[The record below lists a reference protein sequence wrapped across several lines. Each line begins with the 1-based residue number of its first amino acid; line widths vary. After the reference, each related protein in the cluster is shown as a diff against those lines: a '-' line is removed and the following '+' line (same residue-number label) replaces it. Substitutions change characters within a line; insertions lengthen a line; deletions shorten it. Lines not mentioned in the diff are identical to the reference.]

1 MGLGDV
7 NAALPIPV
15 PPRPDQSVESWLE
28 HLADAN
34 GLTTAQLLATLR
46 RSEAATRYLTLPPS
60 PETIATLAAL
70 ARVNKKDVYAA
81 TPASFDGTA
90 LDLTG
95 LDPGDRYSYRR
106 VAARGWAPVHGTQI
120 CPACIAE
127 TGTWKTAWRLLI
139 VTACIDTGLVLVAEC
154 SSCRQPF
161 RDQRHSHLHRVGA
174 ATVCGNPLG
183 QGPLNQCQHD
193 LTTLA
198 AASASPAVLT
208 TQARIE
214 AALTGKTVLVLGQEP
229 EPAAYLADLRH
240 LTTLLLHLAGQ
251 PGADGL
257 AAWVSNL
264 APVAADRTSTRGPRW
279 GIRPPDDPALR
290 GQTPATADAILA
302 TDDLDTAAT
311 LLTPWTELTPTRND
325 GPLDWLADCAVM
337 TATLTRLV
345 MAARAPHRRLS
356 HHLDTPRSDGAR
368 MPINLLLI
376 PQVIPHEQYLELLT
390 GASDSSEPTVRLFA
404 SLSLARLHSDITS
417 WAAAE
422 ALGMPG
428 PMGVRCARACSEH
441 MLVTAGAWE
450 ARIWRAG
457 EESPREN
464 YRAVEDKIRYRLGTN
479 RWFDEWA
486 HHNRPGTR
494 HSSYGH
500 GLTCQCLHVAHAHL
514 DLSPAWRG
522 SQPTAKDSARYR
534 QFERSLDDNQQRER
548 SHALYH
554 RPCAGSRPGGASE
567 KKWAG
572 RRQSMG
578 AQPPHSLDSTHGLA
592 PASAR
597 SRPMIPMAG
606 LTCEL
611 INTTIPA
618 DDWELLQLVANGLPS
633 WRKANVH
640 ALTRYG
646 FSGARIYVL
655 ESPAGQR
662 EMPHVVKIAGVDDA
676 NEEVEGL
683 GIAGKSI
690 RNVKPFHTIAL
701 GPLTA
706 IYFPLLEV
714 ADEKDGSFRVVD
726 ASDIY
731 EDCLEGKRKASKAIV
746 PMLRKTLKLMEGA
759 HACPDPDQ
767 ELTYAAVL
775 TPYTRPKRAS
785 RAARLFAEGSLEI
798 GGVRV
803 HSNPTDAL
811 DQVLAMSSR
820 GFVGR
825 VNHGDFHLSNVVAD
839 GELLN
844 PCLIDFAWT
853 KAGGHG
859 LVDFAMME
867 SSLRFMRFPRDVN
880 LHLLLDIDRKL
891 SETLE
896 TSQVRNL
903 VSKVRD
909 RETRVKLDA
918 MTASVT
924 VVRSRMMEA
933 YSSTSLDDLHLE
945 YSRVLYA
952 ILCGQEKFHDF
963 PILRTILNLHWL
975 REKIGL

>member
-1 MGLGDV
+1 M
-7 NAALPIPV
+7 NAALPISV

-34 GLTTAQLLATLR
+34 GLTTAQLLATIR
-46 RSEAATRYLTLPPS
+46 RTGATTRYLTLAPS

-422 ALGMPG
+422 ALGIPG
-428 PMGVRCARACSEH
+428 PMGVRCARACSEN
-441 MLVTAGAWE
+441 MLVTAGEWE

-534 QFERSLDDNQQRER
+534 QFERSLDDNQQLEL
-548 SHALYH
+548 SHSLYH

>member
-1 MGLGDV
+1 M
-7 NAALPIPV
+7 NAALPISV

-34 GLTTAQLLATLR
+34 GLTTAQLLATIR
-46 RSEAATRYLTLPPS
+46 RSEAATRYLTLAPS

-356 HHLDTPRSDGAR
+356 HPLDTPRSDGAR

-428 PMGVRCARACSEH
+428 PMGVRCARACSEN
-441 MLVTAGAWE
+441 MLVTAGEWE

-534 QFERSLDDNQQRER
+534 QFERSLDDNQQLEL
-548 SHALYH
+548 SHSLYH